1 MLLAG
6 LVLLIL
12 GLVGPSESQRLN
24 AIPLLAGLWL
34 LIHAYRAFRNGRL
47 KSAPSP
53 RFALSTLLAVVTST
67 ALFMGFAQWRRQ
79 VLVREVLDLQ
89 GYGVEGL
96 SVSDHWLWPTVSS
109 TVLIHEVV
117 MPPESHSSAL
127 ETVRLYEEITARLNR
142 LGVTVLSYEVLL
154 LDGPS
159 PNTVMMKTLDE
170 LREHVPVKK

>member
-1 MLLAG
+1 MK
-6 LVLLIL
+6 
-12 GLVGPSESQRLN
+12 
-24 AIPLLAGLWL
+24 IP
-34 LIHAYRAFRNGRL
+34 R
-47 KSAPSP
+47 
-53 RFALSTLLAVVTST
+53 RFTLS
-67 ALFMGFAQWRRQ
+67 ALFLLTIALTLFFGFAQWRRQ
-79 VLVREVLDLQ
+79 ALVKEVLELQ

-96 SVSDHWLWPTVSS
+96 TVSDHWLWPTVSS

-117 MPPESHSSAL
+117 MPPESRSSAL

-154 LDGPS
+154 LDGPN